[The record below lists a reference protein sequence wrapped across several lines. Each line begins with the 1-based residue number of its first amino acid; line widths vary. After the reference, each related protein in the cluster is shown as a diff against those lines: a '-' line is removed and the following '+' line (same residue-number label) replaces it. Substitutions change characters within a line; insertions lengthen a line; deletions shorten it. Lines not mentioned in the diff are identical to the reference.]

1 MTSWRPSFFNV
12 GYSVAL
18 TGAGL
23 IFISAPASPA
33 STDRGG
39 DSPSYSGFFHCLAV
53 SDDQS
58 SPCFSPNS
66 CVLRNVR
73 STSPRVFNPVLIFS
87 SSRAT
92 CILPYM
98 TICLLINLLLKSI
111 LCSVIFNT
119 QLNSFPKI
127 NCLSPYFLDPLCLFT
142 RASINFC

>member
-1 MTSWRPSFFNV
+1 MFCYFNLKWPHGQRATFWRPSLLNIR
-12 GYSVAL
+12 YLVAP

-66 CVLRNVR
+66 CVLQNVR
-73 STSPRVFNPVLIFS
+73 NASPRVFYPVLLVG

-111 LCSVIFNT
+111 S
-119 QLNSFPKI
+119 
-127 NCLSPYFLDPLCLFT
+127 YFSC
-142 RASINFC
+142 I